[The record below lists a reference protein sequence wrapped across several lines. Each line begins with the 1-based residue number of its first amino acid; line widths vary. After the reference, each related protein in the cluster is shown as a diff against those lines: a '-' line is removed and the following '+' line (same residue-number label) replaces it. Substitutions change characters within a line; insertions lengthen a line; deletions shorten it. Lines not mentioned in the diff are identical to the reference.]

1 MTSIKMESCLMWHE
15 RLASFGDQIKL
26 NLKLESRKFIDWT
39 EENFTYVRYNPR
51 KDINRWGLSITS
63 LDGGLSG
70 IPDLD
75 SLRQYNLENN
85 TSYNEKD
92 FIEPTLVME
101 DEGLQ
106 KIMSPWKDHL
116 FRCHILKLGPGG
128 FFPPHRDI
136 ITPYPSSFRLIAP
149 LKDTGNN
156 FFILDGKILQWNM
169 GSLYYINTAKT
180 HTLFNSG
187 MCDSYW
193 LVLNVSLNEESVT
206 EVLKHLSDR

>member
-1 MTSIKMESCLMWHE
+1 MWHE